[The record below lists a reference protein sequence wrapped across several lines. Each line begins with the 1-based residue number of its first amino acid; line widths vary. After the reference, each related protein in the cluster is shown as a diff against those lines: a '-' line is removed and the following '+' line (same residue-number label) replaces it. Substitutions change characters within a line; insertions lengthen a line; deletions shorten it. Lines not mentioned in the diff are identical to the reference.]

1 MALESKD
8 IVNIMNKQ
16 ESQLTSK
23 SSPLPRTS
31 SHKLKRPSTNLV
43 ARCGYPNHTGSSPST
58 MSTLESSSHDGGDS
72 CAAVCRYR
80 ESMSVQYLKIKA
92 MVSLST
98 KVIVLKGVVTSPLG
112 HVYNVSLDRF
122 IKFGTVDG
130 VGCPQCYC
138 CGELSVRIDTSEA
151 KKTKHKHLTLRRMS
165 DG

>member
-1 MALESKD
+1 
-8 IVNIMNKQ
+8 
-16 ESQLTSK
+16 
-23 SSPLPRTS
+23 
-31 SHKLKRPSTNLV
+31 
-43 ARCGYPNHTGSSPST
+43 

-98 KVIVLKGVVTSPLG
+98 KVIVLKGVVTTPLG

-138 CGELSVRIDTSEA
+138 CGELVGIDINSNDA
-151 KKTKHKHLTLRRMS
+151 RRSSHLRTLNHS
-165 DG
+165 QSHGT